1 MSVLISVVF
10 LVLKQIGWT
19 PSIALLMKHAA
30 LPLQIPFFFNEGFAK
45 LPTHQG
51 SGYGNCNKAFNYFF
65 NFTLKMIET

>member
-30 LPLQIPFFFNEGFAK
+30 LPLQIPFFLMK
-45 LPTHQG
+45 DLP
-51 SGYGNCNKAFNYFF
+51 NCQLIKGPVMVIVIKH
-65 NFTLKMIET
+65 LIISLISH